1 VETKMNPMINRE
13 SNAKTAKEIE
23 IEEDITA
30 LLESQIWEW
39 AIKTLFKDNLQSA
52 KNALLNNVGLPT
64 DTRVGYIMYRQK
76 VMDSFKALYRK
87 HDVQIPEWLEV

>member
-87 HDVQIPEWLEV
+87 HDIQIPEWLEV

>member
-1 VETKMNPMINRE
+1 MNPMINRE

-30 LLESQIWEW
+30 LLESQIWDW
-39 AIKTLFKDNLQSA
+39 AIKTLFRENLRNAKDS
-52 KNALLNNVGLPT
+52 LLNNTGLPT
-64 DTRVGYIMYRQK
+64 ETRVGYIMYRQK

-87 HDVQIPEWLEV
+87 NGVEIPEWLED

>member
-1 VETKMNPMINRE
+1 MINRE

-87 HDVQIPEWLEV
+87 HDIQIPEWLEV

>member
-1 VETKMNPMINRE
+1 METKMNPMINRE

-39 AIKTLFKDNLQSA
+39 AIKILFKDNLQSA

>member
-1 VETKMNPMINRE
+1 MNPMINRE

-39 AIKTLFKDNLQSA
+39 AIKILFKDNLQSA

>member
-1 VETKMNPMINRE
+1 METKMNPMINRE

-39 AIKTLFKDNLQSA
+39 AIKILFKDNLQSA

-87 HDVQIPEWLEV
+87 HDIQIPEWLEV

>member
-1 VETKMNPMINRE
+1 MINRE